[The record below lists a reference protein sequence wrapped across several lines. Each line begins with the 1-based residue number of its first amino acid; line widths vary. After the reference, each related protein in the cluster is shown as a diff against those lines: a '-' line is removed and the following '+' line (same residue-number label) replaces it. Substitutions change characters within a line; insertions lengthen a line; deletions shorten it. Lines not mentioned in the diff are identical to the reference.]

1 MQNDHEKFQQY
12 WAQFSA
18 ELNLDNKQVEELYSL
33 LVNAYTEPQRHY
45 HTFQHI

>member
-33 LVNAYTEPQRHY
+33 RKHPLNAIAK
-45 HTFQHI
+45 F